1 LLYRDP
7 GQLAIDLSQLL
18 GGKQFTVPCNLVFNG
33 YGFKTS
39 ALADTGANAY
49 ILISTKFAQQLSCFF
64 PLPIYTLPTPIAVRG
79 FDGES
84 NQDATQYIVLH
95 LHIDSCKQYNVPIV
109 LLDTGYQDFILGRT

>member
-1 LLYRDP
+1 MLYRDP

-18 GGKQFTVPCNLVFNG
+18 GGKQFTVPCNLVFNR

-49 ILISTKFAQQLSCFF
+49 ILISIKFAQQLSCFF
-64 PLPIYTLPTPIAVRG
+64 PLPIYTLPTPIAVCG

-84 NQDATQYIVLH
+84 NQDTTQYIVLY
-95 LHIDSCKQYNVPIV
+95 LYIDGCKQYNIPMV
-109 LLDTGYQDFILGRT
+109 LLDTGYQDLILGRT